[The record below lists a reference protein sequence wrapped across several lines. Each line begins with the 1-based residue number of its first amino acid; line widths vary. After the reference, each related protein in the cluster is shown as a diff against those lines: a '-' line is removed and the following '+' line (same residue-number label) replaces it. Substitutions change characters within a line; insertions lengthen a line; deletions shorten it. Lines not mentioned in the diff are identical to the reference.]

1 MSIVEACAR
10 IETNDSNYYNPTTIN
25 IWRDMSNDQTVP
37 SLMVEFNGSY
47 YMEADEYRDY
57 TFDKVDVWTRL
68 GKAIQGLSWRISTFM

>member
-1 MSIVEACAR
+1 
-10 IETNDSNYYNPTTIN
+10 
-25 IWRDMSNDQTVP
+25 MSNDQTVP